1 MRKLPVLL
9 LFVAASL
16 ALGGCRSRSANA
28 TKFLTITNATT
39 EQFFTVTR
47 LGEQG
52 TPASVQLRIIGNI
65 ANRADLVV
73 LLNDRPEHT
82 IELSAGAID
91 TEWHDRWASNQ
102 MKLHYIPHDVK
113 SGALQVAY
121 LFSN

>member
-1 MRKLPVLL
+1 MLRPLSLILL
-9 LFVAASL
+9 AACL
-16 ALGGCRSRSANA
+16 ILCGCRSRSANP
-28 TKFLTITNATT
+28 TKFITIPDATT

-47 LGEQG
+47 LGEKG
-52 TPASVQLRIIGNI
+52 TPRSVQLRIIGNI

-91 TEWHDRWASNQ
+91 TEWRDDWTSNQ
-102 MKLHYIPHDVK
+102 MKLHYIPHEVK